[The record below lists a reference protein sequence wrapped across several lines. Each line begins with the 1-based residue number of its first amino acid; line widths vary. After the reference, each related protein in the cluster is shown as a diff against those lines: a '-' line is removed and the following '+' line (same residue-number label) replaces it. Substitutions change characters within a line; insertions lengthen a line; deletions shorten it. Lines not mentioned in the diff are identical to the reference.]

1 MYRRRSRN
9 RRLLARP
16 RFSIRLPSAILLL
29 LLGVSAIFLIRA
41 QHYTASSEATP
52 NSLALV
58 PLKLPGQVSAA
69 ASVAKA
75 ETERRQLKPSKPK
88 KLSPE
93 ISTTHASMP
102 GDWININ
109 VAPGDNL
116 SLIFARLALSKRE
129 LHDVLSIGEDTD
141 QLKRIDP
148 GQLIRFRIVDK
159 KLKELVLELDQ
170 LNSLHVSHQDG
181 SFTAHTK
188 TVEPE
193 IKLAATTMEISHS
206 LFIDGQ
212 KAGLS
217 DSLIMHLTEIFG
229 WDIDFA
235 LDLRHKDRFSVI
247 YEEIYKGKELI
258 KQRRI
263 LAAEFST
270 RGKILRAILFTD
282 KNGRSQ
288 YFSDKGE
295 AMQKTFLRT
304 PVNFSRISSRFN
316 LNRKHPILNTIR
328 AHRGVDYA
336 APSGTPVRATANGK
350 IKFVGRN
357 GGYGKAIEMQHGE
370 VYSTLYAHLS
380 RYARNIKQGDYA
392 TQGKIIGYVGKSGLA
407 TGPHLHYEFRV
418 HGVHRNPLKFDLPK
432 ADPIDEEYTDQFGRR
447 AKPLLAQLDILRE
460 QQITPS
466 SGYMAQLDIFDSPA
480 STNTDGPN

>member
-1 MYRRRSRN
+1 MRPLFAV
-9 RRLLARP
+9 LLLL
-16 RFSIRLPSAILLL
+16 FGISAILL
-29 LLGVSAIFLIRA
+29 VRT
-41 QHYTASSEATP
+41 QHYTGSPEVTP
-52 NSLALV
+52 NSLTLV
-58 PLKLPGQVSAA
+58 PIELPGQSTAHRI
-69 ASVAKA
+69 VADPR
-75 ETERRQLKPSKPK
+75 TNQHTLKLRESKTPPPK
-88 KLSPE
+88 IPSPE
-93 ISTTHASMP
+93 VSDP
-102 GDWININ
+102 GDWVNIN
-109 VAPGDNL
+109 VASGDNL
-116 SLIFARLALSKRE
+116 SLIFARLSLSKSE
-129 LHDVLSIGEDTD
+129 LHNVLSTGKETA

-170 LNSLHVSHQDG
+170 LSSLHVIHQDG
-181 SFTAHTK
+181 GFKAHTK

-193 IKLAATTMEISHS
+193 IKLARTSMEISHS

-247 YEEIYKGKELI
+247 YEEIYKGKDRI
-258 KQRRI
+258 KQGRI
-263 LAAEFST
+263 LAAEFLT
-270 RGKILRAILFTD
+270 KGRRLRAFLFTD
-282 KNGRSQ
+282 ENGQSQ

-350 IKFVGRN
+350 IKSVGRN
-357 GGYGKAIEMQHGE
+357 GGYGKTIEMQHGE

-380 RYARNIKQGDYA
+380 RYARNIKQGDYV
-392 TQGKIIGYVGKSGLA
+392 TQGKIIGYVGRSGLA

-432 ADPIDEEYTDQFGRR
+432 ADPIDEKYADQFNSR
-447 AKPLLAQLDILRE
+447 ASPLMAQLDVLSQ
-460 QQITPS
+460 QQITPG
-466 SGYMAQLDIFDSPA
+466 SGYVAQLDTLDSTTSA
-480 STNTDGPN
+480 NTEKQN